1 MTIHRTRRIPSASIQ
16 TPPGAAIDESVVI
29 VTMMMVFPSSMAT
42 VVMPSALVAV
52 IPFIAV
58 TVTVTVTVSRGWRV
72 DYRRGFVHDWGWFDV
87 DRAGHPQKHSDV
99 GVSESRARC
108 ARSGNAHC
116 QKKGSVFH
124 RVSPVLLVSGG
135 RQAMAD
141 TLDFRGDGRRQVRLK
156 CHICN
161 RQ

>member
-1 MTIHRTRRIPSASIQ
+1 MTIRRTRRILSASIQ
-16 TPPGAAIDESVVI
+16 TLSGAAIDESVVI

-52 IPFIAV
+52 IPFIAI
-58 TVTVTVTVSRGWRV
+58 TVTVTVSRGWRV

-87 DRAGHPQKHSDV
+87 DRAGHTQKHSDV
-99 GVSESRARC
+99 GVSESRAGC

-141 TLDFRGDGRRQVRLK
+141 ALDFRGDARRQVRLK

>member
-16 TPPGAAIDESVVI
+16 TLPGAAIDELVVI

-42 VVMPSALVAV
+42 VVMPSALVPV

-58 TVTVTVTVSRGWRV
+58 TVDRGWRV

-87 DRAGHPQKHSDV
+87 DRAGHTQKHSDV
-99 GVSESRARC
+99 GVSESRAGC

-135 RQAMAD
+135 RQTMAGAV
-141 TLDFRGDGRRQVRLK
+141 DFRGDVRRQVRLK